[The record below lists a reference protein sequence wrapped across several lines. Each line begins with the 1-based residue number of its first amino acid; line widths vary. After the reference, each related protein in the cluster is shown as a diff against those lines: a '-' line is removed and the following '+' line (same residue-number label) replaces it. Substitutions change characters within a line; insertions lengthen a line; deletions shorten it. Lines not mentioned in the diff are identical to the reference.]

1 MAGQLPPIS
10 TSAPPPPPKPD
21 GFFIRL
27 WNAFF
32 PGGQIPKQPTADES
46 AWFQMIFRPWS
57 LPFRIAVF
65 VAVVLFA
72 IVTFCLW
79 EFSTNPYH
87 VPWRYSLT
95 NFRVALICLFLL
107 VIPLSVYHAL
117 KLWLNVEKS
126 AFPDINAAW
135 QAGVEALRKQGVT
148 VGDKPIFLVIG
159 SADEQQERIM
169 FESSNSAFIVSGVPE
184 GPAPM
189 HWYANADRIFLSC
202 TGVGWL
208 TALSALISRQKKVG
222 GVSTNSENFGGA
234 ASSDP
239 KFQNAYS
246 TLNESQS
253 HNDAPVKQ
261 ATAPPKGKEAL
272 KTISYWAMEEDE
284 NPTPESPRLPSI
296 SSTNQEQPLAI
307 IQPSDAA
314 EQEDR
319 LEAVCDLLRAARYP
333 YSPING
339 CITLIPFAAARIEMQ
354 EVEEMAKAI
363 NGDLQTLYKTLR
375 VRYPVTAIF
384 TGMEAE
390 PGFRELMRRVG
401 PDRCA
406 ANRFGMGYDLRS
418 PASSSEIGT
427 FAAHVCGVFEDWVY
441 GLFRE
446 DQALKRPGNASLFT
460 LLCRVRSNFKDRLTI
475 LLSQGFGYS
484 DRLDPDAIAFLF
496 SGCYFVAS
504 GTSNDKRA
512 FIQGISEKLDGQ
524 QDQLEWSQEAI
535 RSARNLRRLTTFA
548 LTMIGVL
555 TILLGYMI
563 IAHPLWSR

>member
-333 YSPING
+333 
-339 CITLIPFAAARIEMQ
+339 
-354 EVEEMAKAI
+354 
-363 NGDLQTLYKTLR
+363 
-375 VRYPVTAIF
+375 
-384 TGMEAE
+384 
-390 PGFRELMRRVG
+390 
-401 PDRCA
+401 
-406 ANRFGMGYDLRS
+406 
-418 PASSSEIGT
+418 
-427 FAAHVCGVFEDWVY
+427 
-441 GLFRE
+441 
-446 DQALKRPGNASLFT
+446 
-460 LLCRVRSNFKDRLTI
+460 
-475 LLSQGFGYS
+475 
-484 DRLDPDAIAFLF
+484 
-496 SGCYFVAS
+496 
-504 GTSNDKRA
+504 
-512 FIQGISEKLDGQ
+512 GQ
-524 QDQLEWSQEAI
+524 
-535 RSARNLRRLTTFA
+535 
-548 LTMIGVL
+548 
-555 TILLGYMI
+555 
-563 IAHPLWSR
+563 